1 MKIRKKT
8 EIAMD
13 DCMGFYIN
21 LDLIEY
27 VDKSYKYRITREYYK
42 YDKPE
47 YDRDYYNTLEE
58 AQEEFDL
65 LVEEYG

>member
-1 MKIRKKT
+1 MKIKKKT
-8 EIAMD
+8 EIDMD

-47 YDRDYYNTLEE
+47 YERDYFDNLED
-58 AQEEFDL
+58 AQKEFDSQ
-65 LVEEYG
+65 VEEYG